1 MKSKAMTREQAI
13 ERWTDIANT
22 IFWAE
27 ERIAKEWHDRL
38 SEAPNLPKEQQHEL
52 AQAYCRAIAVEV
64 VRPTTDEQLA
74 EME

>member
-1 MKSKAMTREQAI
+1 MERQEAI

-27 ERIAKEWHDRL
+27 ERIAKEWDAKLRK
-38 SEAPNLPKEQQHEL
+38 APSMIKEEQHEL
-52 AQAYCRAIAVEV
+52 AQAYCRAIAVEI
-64 VRPTTDEQLA
+64 TKNTSDEQLA

>member
-1 MKSKAMTREQAI
+1 MTRQEAI

-27 ERIAKEWHDRL
+27 EKISKEWDAKLR
-38 SEAPNLPKEQQHEL
+38 EAPNLPKDKQHEL
-52 AQAYCRAIAVEV
+52 AQAYCRAIAVEI
-64 VRPTTDEQLA
+64 TKNTSDEQLA